1 MSSIPLPLK
10 QFSRHQE
17 DLIWLAAESDGAMG
31 RKSNQGAI
39 QARLE
44 GGGGSYAT
52 SDILEDPIAA
62 LEEVTKRASFRA
74 ATRAKVILRTYKML
88 EFKHQEVL
96 AAAYWTPL
104 QRGLEAWNRLA
115 NLVVISSVANKKFK
129 ISRSRLSFGE
139 WMVNLSVRMVGVLG
153 RDGMRSRPKATS
165 TEQKIIISI
174 ERDCE
179 QMLRDALVEYS
190 RYSIYVAVSNV

>member
-1 MSSIPLPLK
+1 MSTIPLPLK
-10 QFSRHQE
+10 QYSRHQE

-44 GGGGSYAT
+44 GGGGSYAST
-52 SDILEDPIAA
+52 DILEDPVAA
-62 LEEVTKRASFRA
+62 LEEVTNRASFRA
-74 ATRAKVILRTYKML
+74 ATRAKFILRTYKLL
-88 EFKHQEVL
+88 EFRHQEVL

-115 NLVVISSVANKKFK
+115 NLVILSQTANKKYK
-129 ISRSRLSFGE
+129 NSRSRLTFGE

-153 RDGMRSRPKATS
+153 RDGMRSKPKATI
-165 TEQKIIISI
+165 TELRIILAI

-179 QMLRDALVEYS
+179 TMLKAALVEYN
-190 RYSIYVAVSNV
+190 RFSISSCLKN